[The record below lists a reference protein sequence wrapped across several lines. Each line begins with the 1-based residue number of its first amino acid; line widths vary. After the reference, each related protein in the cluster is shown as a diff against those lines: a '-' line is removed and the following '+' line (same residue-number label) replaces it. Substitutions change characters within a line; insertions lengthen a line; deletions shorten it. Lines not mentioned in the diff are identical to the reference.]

1 MKGRSIPLS
10 RGRKLICDLLRIA
23 QKIPTVPVQK
33 CMNLRDLLHAR
44 QQHPQRPSWAAIFI
58 KAYALVAVEFPELR
72 RAYIKI
78 PWHRLYEYPKSVANV
93 ALERDFDGE
102 KCVFTGRIKD
112 PASLSV
118 LKIHEMIRSWKE
130 IPIQDHKE
138 FRRGLWIT
146 QMPWPIRPFLW
157 WLGLNIGR
165 QRGNFFGT
173 FTLSVYSGLGVE
185 SLHPITP
192 TTTTLNYG
200 VIDSNGNVT
209 VRIVYDHRVMDG
221 STVARALI
229 RLEEILSSL
238 VLDELR
244 TISKLSLAA

>member
-10 RGRKLICDLLRIA
+10 RARTLACDFLQIARKN
-23 QKIPTVPVQK
+23 PTVPVQK
-33 CMNLRDLLHAR
+33 CMNLRDLLQAR
-44 QQHPQRPSWAAIFI
+44 QQHPQRPSWSAIFI
-58 KAYALVAVEFPELR
+58 KGYALVAQEFPELR

-78 PWHRLYEYPKSVANV
+78 PWHRLYEYPKSVAHV
-93 ALERDFDGE
+93 TLERDFDGE
-102 KCVFTGRIKD
+102 KCVFAAKIKD

-118 LKIHEMIRSWKE
+118 LKIHEMIKIWKE
-130 IPIQDHKE
+130 IPIRDYKE

-146 QMPWPIRPFLW
+146 RMPWPIRPFLW

-185 SLHPITP
+185 SLHPLTP

-221 STVARALI
+221 ATVARALI
-229 RLEEILSSL
+229 RLEAILSSL
-238 VLDELR
+238 VLDEVR
-244 TISKLSLAA
+244 TTSTLSQAA